1 MTFDGKSIVLTGGS
15 GGIGRIVASYL
26 MAKGAKVAVLSRSDD
41 VASGATHIR
50 ADLSST
56 GGIAAAQE
64 LVTRLAPD
72 ILINLAGVQH
82 FGPFEHQSFESL
94 HQHYLINLIAP
105 VALCQATVPAMKRR
119 RSGHIVNIGSVFG
132 SIPSAHF
139 AAYSSA
145 KAGLRAFSESLR
157 RELRDTG
164 IAVTHIS
171 PRAVRT
177 KLVTPTLQRYADL
190 TRMNIDTPTDVAW
203 QIVRAIERKRKDVHI
218 GFPERLF
225 AGVNAMLPGLIDA
238 AVARNDR
245 KARQLF
251 SNVNQED
258 KDGLQI

>member
-26 MAKGAKVAVLSRSDD
+26 TAKGAKITSLSRRED
-41 VASGATHIR
+41 VAAGSTHIR
-50 ADLSST
+50 VDFSARD
-56 GGIAAAQE
+56 GIAAAQG
-64 LVTRLAPD
+64 LVTQLAPH

-82 FGPFEHQSFESL
+82 FGLFEHQSLESL

-105 VALCQATVPAMKRR
+105 VALCQAAVPQMKRR

-132 SIPSAHF
+132 SIPFAHF
-139 AAYSSA
+139 VAYSSA
-145 KAGLRAFSESLR
+145 KAGLKAFSESLR
-157 RELRDTG
+157 REVRDTG

-177 KLVTPTLQRYADL
+177 NFITPNLQKYADI
-190 TRMNIDTPTDVAW
+190 THMNIDRPTDVAW

-218 GFPERLF
+218 GFPERIF
-225 AGVNAMLPGLIDA
+225 ARMNAVLPGLIDA

-258 KDGLQI
+258 NDGKS